1 MESVIV
7 VIVGAAGGAAG
18 DDDDIVER
26 NIHGD
31 ENIGN
36 IAGHLVEIT

>member
-1 MESVIV
+1 MIV
-7 VIVGAAGGAAG
+7 VIVGAAA

-36 IAGHLVEIT
+36 IAGHVVEITRHWQQQR